1 MWFVPEVFTM
11 LYLHASSMPKPKE
24 LSDVCA
30 FVAPCI
36 TPLPHPTPP
45 PHQTSQSNQ
54 RQSIFIK
61 CVNDIN
67 LIGVSIVD

>member
-36 TPLPHPTPP
+36 TPSPSPP
-45 PHQTSQSNQ
+45 PHHTKLPKAIKDNQ
-54 RQSIFIK
+54 F
-61 CVNDIN
+61 
-67 LIGVSIVD
+67 L